1 MGFFSWNC
9 RGCGESMKAPYDL
22 DADDAWQNKVVVIT
36 EDNTIFSGDY
46 DGYGRVYGMD
56 IPTDNPECWHKR
68 CYTEHG
74 APQTFTKS
82 SDYAEDQGYFYER
95 IN

>member
-22 DADDAWQNKVVVIT
+22 DAADAWQNDVVVIT
-36 EDNTIFSGDY
+36 EDNDLISGAY
-46 DGYGRVYGMD
+46 DGYGRVSCED
-56 IPTDNPECWHKR
+56 ITYYKVECWHKR
-68 CYTEHG
+68 CHTEHG
-74 APQTFTKS
+74 SPLTFTKS

-95 IN
+95 SN

>member
-36 EDNTIFSGDY
+36 EDNYIFSGDY
-46 DGYGRVYGMD
+46 DGYGRVCGVD
-56 IPTDNPECWHKR
+56 IPTFSPECWHKR
-68 CYTEHG
+68 CHTEHG
-74 APQTFTKS
+74 EPQTFTES
-82 SDYAEDQGYFYER
+82 SDDAEDQGYFYER
-95 IN
+95 NN